1 MLNRK
6 WRGIEAGLLL
16 AVTVWAACQTEGAAR
31 AAVNITSSDAFA
43 FEMALQ
49 EMLVHDAAQTAAPE
63 VNAAAQE
70 AVKEAAA
77 REKENEPEGG
87 FHVTYQGYEDER
99 FIELRHC
106 DCVYDADDI
115 QIYAEYLYWLMVPE
129 TFPYNQYVLYIRT
142 PQEELQLYPVKDFL
156 VDEEQGIL
164 YTKIA
169 GDDGFEKVQSMS
181 FTGIDGPMLNSVQ
194 EIFDAEQAEEM
205 LCSAYHEEM
214 GNGADGGQALF
225 SNIRWS

>member
-87 FHVTYQGYEDER
+87 FHVTMNVSSSCATVTVCTMRMIFR
-99 FIELRHC
+99 FMRNI
-106 DCVYDADDI
+106 
-115 QIYAEYLYWLMVPE
+115 
-129 TFPYNQYVLYIRT
+129 
-142 PQEELQLYPVKDFL
+142 
-156 VDEEQGIL
+156 
-164 YTKIA
+164 
-169 GDDGFEKVQSMS
+169 
-181 FTGIDGPMLNSVQ
+181 FTG
-194 EIFDAEQAEEM
+194 
-205 LCSAYHEEM
+205 
-214 GNGADGGQALF
+214 
-225 SNIRWS
+225 